1 MTIDAEAFET
11 LRSEALSSTVPW
23 AGHQTFAQVASWAV
37 LAEERGP
44 DTSWSRDPGILTW
57 DRLRPRIH
65 ARVVFVALNMG
76 TTRVGQTA
84 ADWANFHTGR
94 ADYKL
99 ARAIGRPGTREE
111 LEGAYITDF
120 FKGLP
125 TPTAAALRA
134 HLRGLDVRARAETTT
149 AMVALLEREL
159 AILQRPDPL
168 LVGIGRDAER
178 WLRAG
183 MPTYDI
189 VGITHYAHAVARDA
203 YAEQLAAVAD
213 LARRRTA

>member
-1 MTIDAEAFET
+1 MTIDAEAFEA
-11 LRSEALSSTVPW
+11 LRSETLSASIHW

-37 LAEERGP
+37 WAEERGP
-44 DTSWSRDPGILTW
+44 DTSWSRDLSVLTW

-76 TTRVGQTA
+76 TARLGRTT

-99 ARAIGRPGTREE
+99 ARAIGRFGTRAE

-134 HLRGLDVRARAETTT
+134 HLRGLDLRARAETTA

-159 AILQRPDPL
+159 AILESPDPL

-178 WLRAG
+178 WLREG
-183 MPTYDI
+183 MPAYDV
-189 VGITHYAHAVARDA
+189 VGITHYAHAVATDA
-203 YAEQLAAVAD
+203 YAEQLAAVAE